1 MSSVKI
7 TVDDYRGKG
16 RCNSESV
23 EGNKCRRLA
32 RCSVTIESVMSDE
45 TKLDPETS
53 ALCWDCEDRVIA
65 NYTREFRSEL
75 GKCYFGSLTIC
86 GNEIKR

>member
-1 MSSVKI
+1 MSSAKI

-16 RCNSESV
+16 RCKSESV
-23 EGNKCRRLA
+23 EGNKCSRLA
-32 RCSVTIESVMSDE
+32 RCLVMIESTLSDG
-45 TKLDPETS
+45 TVLDPATS

-75 GKCYFGSLTIC
+75 GRCYFGSLMIC

>member
-16 RCNSESV
+16 RCASESV

-32 RCSVTIESVMSDE
+32 RCSVTIESVTSDG
-45 TKLDPETS
+45 TIVGPSTS
-53 ALCWDCEDRVIA
+53 ALCWDCEDRTIA

-75 GKCYFGSLTIC
+75 GRCYFGSLSIN

>member
-1 MSSVKI
+1 MSSAKI

-16 RCNSESV
+16 RCKSESV
-23 EGNKCRRLA
+23 EGNKCSRLA
-32 RCSVTIESVMSDE
+32 RCLVTIESTLSDG
-45 TKLDPETS
+45 TVLDPATS

-75 GKCYFGSLTIC
+75 GRCYFGSLMIC
-86 GNEIKR
+86 GKEIKR